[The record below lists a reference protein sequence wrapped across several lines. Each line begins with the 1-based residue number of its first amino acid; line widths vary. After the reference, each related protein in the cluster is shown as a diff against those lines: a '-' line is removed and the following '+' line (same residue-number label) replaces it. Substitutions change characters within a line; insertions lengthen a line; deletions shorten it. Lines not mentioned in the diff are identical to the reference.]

1 MPKALRLTA
10 QGCEALQAALGSEAL
25 HHLTPKAAGPGLLR
39 HRAGIVRKLLEAG
52 ADTNIVTESGETA
65 LMAAAI
71 KGHVEIGRL
80 FLEHGAVV
88 NAQTTEG
95 TTDLFMT
102 SPPVVTESA
111 LHFAAAYASQ
121 EFVELLLANGA
132 NKRLKDHS
140 GQMPANWTGRY
151 HKNDLLDLLR

>member
-1 MPKALRLTA
+1 
-10 QGCEALQAALGSEAL
+10 
-25 HHLTPKAAGPGLLR
+25 
-39 HRAGIVRKLLEAG
+39 
-52 ADTNIVTESGETA
+52 
-65 LMAAAI
+65 MAAAI